1 MKCKEFSS
9 KAVLLCL
16 ALIGWA
22 GAAQAETV
30 NVSTQAEFASAYK
43 TAANATEGTETT
55 IVMAAGNYDGTDL
68 DWTQLKFPVKHAVK
82 LQAADGATVSLTI
95 KVRKVDAEAVG
106 SLIFDGIK
114 IIPSDNYFMD
124 LGGITSNVGDL
135 IFRNCEI
142 TSGGS
147 FNRSLIYGGNAANTI
162 NSIVVENCRIHDCG
176 DSYVFIRPTH
186 MVKSFS
192 ATGNTM
198 YNYGGEGFFHPQTLY
213 PGTGFVATF
222 SNNTIYKWSKN
233 GSWYLLNLSHYA
245 DKQSDNS
252 ATITINDNIIWGLKE
267 TMTGDSR
274 VLRYDATVGKVVMK
288 NNLIHE
294 WAVWYGERCE
304 DKTVSNLTT
313 ADVDAALV
321 EGGNFKV
328 PPFADAANGDFTLD
342 ITNYPKL
349 ATCSTVGSMIGAP
362 QHGKYTLTVSA
373 AKAAT
378 LTLPF
383 ETTIPDGV
391 KAYTLTY
398 TSGDN
403 ATATPVETTLPA
415 HTPVLVN
422 AEAGSY
428 AFSATGTVESVVAG
442 TPQSGALTGAYILTD
457 VPTSSYVLQNQGGNV
472 GFYKVDSGT
481 PQKIKPFRAYLTA
494 GSLAHMLNIDFGSE
508 TTGIN
513 KVRSSVPM
521 VSGEYYTL
529 HGQRVVH
536 PTKGLY
542 IVNGKKVLVK

>member
-1 MKCKEFSS
+1 MKCKKFPS
-9 KAVLLCL
+9 KAVFLCL

-30 NVSTQAEFASAYK
+30 EVSTQAQFANAYK
-43 TAANATEGTETT
+43 LAANATEGTETT

-95 KVRKVDAEAVG
+95 KVRKVDDEAAG

-147 FNRSLIYGGNAANTI
+147 FNRSLIYGGTAANTI
-162 NSIVVENCRIHDCG
+162 NSIVIENCRIHDCG
-176 DSYVFIRPTH
+176 TGYVFIRPTH

-213 PGTGFVATF
+213 PGTSFVATF

-233 GSWYLLNLSHYA
+233 GSYYLLNLSGYT
-245 DKQSDNS
+245 KGQTDNS
-252 ATITINDNIIWGLKE
+252 ATITINDNIIWGMKE
-267 TMTGDSR
+267 TRTQDSR

-288 NNLIHE
+288 NNLIYE

-328 PPFADAANGDFTLD
+328 PPFANASEGDFTLD

-349 ATCSTVGSMIGAP
+349 ATCSSVGSLIGAP
-362 QHGKYTLTVSA
+362 QHGKYTLTVGA

-428 AFSATGTVESVVAG
+428 AFSATGTVESVAG
-442 TPQSGALTGAYILTD
+442 TPQHGAMTGAYILTD
-457 VPTSSYVLQNQGGNV
+457 VPTGSYVLQNQGGNV
-472 GFYKVDSGT
+472 GFYKVASGT

-508 TTGIN
+508 TTVIN